1 MRSTCRRAPAATA
14 RLKKFFDK
22 AARAGAVFDD
32 AATGQALVNF
42 FSRAWTSG
50 AITREEL
57 METGLAPADLEGRSF
72 LQILAN
78 RSGSR
83 VARIAAKDP

>member
-1 MRSTCRRAPAATA
+1 
-14 RLKKFFDK
+14 LKQFFGK

-42 FSRAWTSG
+42 FSRAWSSG

-57 METGLAPADLEGRSF
+57 MATGLAPADLEGRSF

-78 RSGSR
+78 RSGG
-83 VARIAAKDP
+83 